1 MWHGKGEGMIRRT
14 TVMHRSKQEVLNRGI
29 ASGGFTLVEL
39 LVVIGII
46 AILIA
51 MLLPALN
58 HARRQATQVQCA
70 SNLHNLGLAML
81 SYAADY
87 KGRLPQFFPG
97 PPGAPSGVWLW
108 DLEVDARN
116 ALVHYGASHRTLYCP
131 ANYDAM
137 NQEGLWDFQVNPA
150 LGDAIGST
158 PQTGYGVVGYG
169 ILTARGVGMLGT
181 TVTTNQGTYTGT
193 YPNCNVNPQNTQQRK
208 WDYQSTI
215 VPHNT
220 ACAVTLFVRPN
231 ISSQTEIA
239 FDATISTNTP
249 ATGYNFG
256 AVQGGWPTAHQAAHW
271 YGGNPAG
278 GNILFLDGHGEWRP
292 FKQMQPRSAPA
303 GLTVV
308 FWW

>member
-1 MWHGKGEGMIRRT
+1 MIRRMSAT
-14 TVMHRSKQEVLNRGI
+14 QRSKQEVLNGRSA

-58 HARRQATQVQCA
+58 HARRQATQVQCG

-81 SYAADY
+81 SYAADN
-87 KGRLPQFFPG
+87 KGRLPQFLPG

-108 DLEVDARN
+108 DAEVDLRN
-116 ALVHYGASHRTLYCP
+116 TLIHYGATRHTLYCP

-137 NQEGLWDFQVNPA
+137 NQDGLWDFNVTPA
-150 LGDAIGST
+150 LGDAIGT
-158 PQTGYGVVGYG
+158 QPQTGYAVLGYG
-169 ILTARGVGMLGT
+169 LLITRAVGVAGTTLSTPLGT
-181 TVTTNQGTYTGT
+181 YNGS
-193 YPNCNVNPQNTQQRK
+193 YPDCNKNPQNTQQRK
-208 WDYQSTI
+208 WDYQTSI

-220 ACAVTLFVRPN
+220 ACAVTFFVRPN

-239 FDATISTNTP
+239 FDATISNNNLASP
-249 ATGYNFG
+249 SFG
-256 AVQGGWPTAHQAAHW
+256 NVQGGWPTPHQSAHW
-271 YGGNPAG
+271 YGGNPVG
-278 GNILFLDGHGEWRP
+278 GNILFLDGHDEFRP
-292 FKQMQPRSAPA
+292 FKQMLPRCAPVGA
-303 GLTVV
+303 PVV